1 MATEVISRTQAE
13 FESIKHLGGDEEST
27 ELRGLAIDVV
37 STSIMFISLFL
48 LTSATDPE
56 PGRLR
61 SVGKAGAQRR
71 IT

>member
-37 STSIMFISLFL
+37 RTSVPSTHL
-48 LTSATDPE
+48 LLLIFATDPE

-71 IT
+71 VT